1 MKKGFLIFLIV
12 VLALGVLTMIPM
24 LWGLAKTNYLALQ
37 TSEALLALEE
47 SSIPEMVSFDACRD
61 HWLRG
66 LLYHGAGELNERN
79 PAWVQAGSC
88 NMRYIVFMHRLL
100 PMDQPLALSV
110 NQVVPGSAE
119 AWFWL
124 GDLMPEHAVEYY
136 QRGLELDPDDA
147 HRWMTLAGLLEFED
161 PQASLEALVK
171 ACELGDPGEN
181 ACLYAGGRYVSLGD
195 VQSAINIMRKATW
208 QGTLERADRLEME
221 LKAEK

>member
-1 MKKGFLIFLIV
+1 MKKVFLPSLTALLAIGFLLI
-12 VLALGVLTMIPM
+12 IPM
-24 LWGLAKTNYLALQ
+24 VWGLAKTNYLALQ
-37 TSEALLALEE
+37 TSETLLTLEKPTV
-47 SSIPEMVSFDACRD
+47 PEKVSFDACRD

-66 LLYHGAGELNERN
+66 LLYHGVGELEKRN
-79 PAWVQAGSC
+79 TSWVQAGSC
-88 NMRYIVFMHRLL
+88 DMQYIVFMHRLV
-100 PMDQPLALSV
+100 PMDQPLALLL

-136 QRGLELDPDDA
+136 QRGLDLDPTDA
-147 HRWMTLAGLLEFED
+147 HRWMTLAGLLEID
-161 PQASLEALVK
+161 DTQASLEALVK

-181 ACLYAGGRYVSLGD
+181 PCLYAGNQYLSLGD

-208 QGTLERADRLEME
+208 QYTLDLADRLELE

>member
-1 MKKGFLIFLIV
+1 MKKVLLPLLTVLLVIGFLFV
-12 VLALGVLTMIPM
+12 IPAV
-24 LWGLAKTNYLALQ
+24 WGMAKTNYLALQ
-37 TSEALLALEE
+37 TSETLLTLAEP
-47 SSIPEMVSFDACRD
+47 SVPEKVTFDACRD

-66 LLYHGAGELNERN
+66 LLYHEVVALEKRN
-79 PAWVQAGSC
+79 TSWVQAGSC
-88 NMRYIVFMHRLL
+88 DIQYIIFMHRLV

-136 QRGLELDPDDA
+136 QRGLYLDPTDA
-147 HRWMTLAGLLEFED
+147 HRWMALAGLLEFDD

-181 ACLYAGGRYVSLGD
+181 ACLYAGGRYLSLGD

-208 QGTLERADRLEME
+208 QGTLDRADRLEME
-221 LKAEK
+221 LEAEK